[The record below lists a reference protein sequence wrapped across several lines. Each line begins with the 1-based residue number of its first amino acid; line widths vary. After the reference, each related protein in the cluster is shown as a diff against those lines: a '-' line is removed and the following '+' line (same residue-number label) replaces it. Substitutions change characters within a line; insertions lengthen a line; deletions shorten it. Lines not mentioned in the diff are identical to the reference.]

1 MSQVEIELEGS
12 DDYSRTKI
20 WVLEILFADCANQ
33 SLKTM
38 KFQQVLNL
46 LNQLRKEVVDGEGRR
61 LDTTML
67 KSKV

>member
-12 DDYSRTKI
+12 DDYSRI
-20 WVLEILFADCANQ
+20 WVLDILSADCANQ

-46 LNQLRKEVVDGEGRR
+46 LNQLRKDMVDGEGRR